1 MATNTLQTFTVF
13 YDGWLLRHQRLQDQ
27 LSAVANVKDED
38 LSKLVEQAAEHYRL
52 FYEQKSIAIDKD
64 VFLICSPPWYT
75 SFEKALFWVSEFP
88 PSLFFRFL
96 SDLNLTTEQ
105 ARRVETVR
113 VEAARKESEIGEAM
127 ATVQESLAAAPLYGL
142 VNRTERL
149 VDGQVSE
156 LDDAMEE
163 LKEAMRVVMVEA
175 DGLRVMTVVEI
186 LEVLEVMQR
195 VKFFAA
201 VGEFRIRARRIGLQM
216 DV

>member
-1 MATNTLQTFTVF
+1 M
-13 YDGWLLRHQRLQDQ
+13 
-27 LSAVANVKDED
+27 
-38 LSKLVEQAAEHYRL
+38 
-52 FYEQKSIAIDKD
+52 
-64 VFLICSPPWYT
+64 
-75 SFEKALFWVSEFP
+75 
-88 PSLFFRFL
+88 
-96 SDLNLTTEQ
+96 
-105 ARRVETVR
+105 R

-156 LDDAMEE
+156 LDDAMKE

-175 DGLRVMTVVEI
+175 DGLRVVTVVEI

-216 DV
+216 EV